1 MASVL
6 SELLVLFLGA
16 GSLDDLEYIEEY
28 CLKLGLHPSTVI
40 MSLLSTFPKRGQADR
55 YVLVMLL
62 KAVVLLDIVDIVLDD
77 DSGPLH
83 LHLGHNTRQDPLSDR
98 DVISEEVFLSV

>member
-55 YVLVMLL
+55 SVLVMLL

-98 DVISEEVFLSV
+98 DVISEEAFLSV